1 MPDTELMRQQMSAA
15 EYFATPGL
23 SNSAMK
29 DLEISPLRY
38 WYRHLNPDRPP
49 DEETPEMRIGSA
61 LHCAVLEPKE
71 LDKRYACEISP
82 EDVPG
87 VLVTINEIRAWL
99 LERGIKAKGT
109 LKAEVIAQAQAYD
122 AEAPILDVLIAQH
135 LEKHA
140 GKTILTKDEYLRV
153 TRAAGAL
160 LEEPKLQQLLSVGDP
175 EVEVFAKDPETGVQL
190 KARMD
195 WVAPNLILDLK
206 TFSQRE
212 GKTIDKSISD
222 AIYFQKYYRTAYF
235 YSLMRGWPK
244 WDGQFIIPFVEST
257 EPYEVRIRALRP
269 KFGGDVNIWWER
281 ARLECRALIRTY
293 ADYMERFGDKPWWE
307 PQQITELED
316 REMPGMAFD
325 R

>member
-1 MPDTELMRQQMSAA
+1 MIETKESRLSAA
-15 EYFATPGL
+15 EYFASPGL

-29 DLEISPLRY
+29 DLEISPLRF
-38 WYRHLNPDRPP
+38 WYLHKNPDRPP
-49 DEETPEMRIGSA
+49 DEPTAEMRIGSA
-61 LHCAVLEPKE
+61 LHCAVLEPKAF
-71 LDKRYACEISP
+71 DKRYACEISP

-87 VLVTINEIRAWL
+87 ILVTIDEMRAWL

-109 LKAEVIAQAQAYD
+109 RKAEVISQVQAYD
-122 AEAPILDVLIAQH
+122 SEAPILDVMIRQH

-153 TRAAGAL
+153 TRASCAL

-195 WVAPNLILDLK
+195 WVAPNLIIDLK

-222 AIYFQKYYRTAYF
+222 AIYWSKYYRQAYF

-244 WDGQFIIPFVEST
+244 WDGRFIMAFVEST
-257 EPYEVRIRALRP
+257 EPYEVRLRALSP
-269 KFGGDVNIWWER
+269 KFGGEVNIFWER
-281 ARLECRALIRTY
+281 ARLEVRALIRTY
-293 ADYMERFGDKPWWE
+293 ADYMERFGDNPWWE